1 MVVVAAQLS
10 LMLEED
16 LVEVMVLMEIIQLM
30 LVGMLVSMAAEAVVA
45 RQMEP
50 LMEAVEMVVKVL

>member
-30 LVGMLVSMAAEAVVA
+30 LVEMLVSTVAVAAVA

-50 LMEAVEMVVKVL
+50 LMDVVEMVVKVL